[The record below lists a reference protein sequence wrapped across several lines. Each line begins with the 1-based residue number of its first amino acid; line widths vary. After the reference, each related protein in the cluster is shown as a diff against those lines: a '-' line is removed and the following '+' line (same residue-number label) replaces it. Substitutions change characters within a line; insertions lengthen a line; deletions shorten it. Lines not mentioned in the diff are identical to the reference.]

1 MGETGVSDQITGSAK
16 GRVADPVT
24 GRFAPGNATGGRK
37 PKAVERA
44 YLDAVKEGL
53 PPDEVASLIREALEL
68 ARRQNSWRGMA
79 EVLQL
84 ALAYGAGKPVNR
96 VQTSDGNLAAL
107 LDALGQG
114 QPAAGGAGGATSPGS
129 DQGRQQQA
137 GTAGELTDDERG
149 GE

>member
-1 MGETGVSDQITGSAK
+1 MAETGVSDQITGSAK
-16 GRVADPVT
+16 GRVADPIT

-37 PKAVERA
+37 PKAIERA

-53 PPDEVASLIREALEL
+53 PPSEVASLIREALDL

-96 VQTSDGNLAAL
+96 VQTSDGNLTAL
-107 LDALGQG
+107 LEALGQG
-114 QPAAGGAGGATSPGS
+114 QPAAQPAAGGAGE
-129 DQGRQQQA
+129 QQQA

>member
-1 MGETGVSDQITGSAK
+1 MGETGESARLDAAESGGK
-16 GRVADPVT
+16 VYRPGQ
-24 GRFAPGNATGGRK
+24 FLPGNPGSPGRK

-53 PPDEVASLIREALEL
+53 PPDEVASLIREALDL

-137 GTAGELTDDERG
+137 GTAGELTSDEHGR
-149 GE
+149 E

>member
-1 MGETGVSDQITGSAK
+1 MPGQ
-16 GRVADPVT
+16 
-24 GRFAPGNATGGRK
+24 FLPGNPGSPGRK

-53 PPDEVASLIREALEL
+53 PPSEVAALIREALDL

-114 QPAAGGAGGATSPGS
+114 QPAAQPAAGGAGE
-129 DQGRQQQA
+129 QQQA

>member
-1 MGETGVSDQITGSAK
+1 MGETGESEHIAAAKQGS
-16 GRVADPVT
+16 RSHLWQ
-24 GRFAPGNATGGRK
+24 PGQSGNPAGRK

-53 PPDEVASLIREALEL
+53 PPDEVASLIREALDL

-107 LDALGQG
+107 LEALGQPG
-114 QPAAGGAGGATSPGS
+114 PDATGPATDANQVGE
-129 DQGRQQQA
+129 QQQQA
-137 GTAGELTDDERG
+137 GTAGELTGDENGR
-149 GE
+149 E

>member
-1 MGETGVSDQITGSAK
+1 MGETGESARLDAAESGGK
-16 GRVADPVT
+16 VYRPGQ
-24 GRFAPGNATGGRK
+24 FLPGNPGSPGRK

-53 PPDEVASLIREALEL
+53 PPDEVASLIREALDL

-96 VQTSDGNLAAL
+96 VQTSDGNLTAL
-107 LDALGQG
+107 LEALGQPG
-114 QPAAGGAGGATSPGS
+114 PDATGPATDANQVGE
-129 DQGRQQQA
+129 QQQQA

>member
-1 MGETGVSDQITGSAK
+1 MGETGESEHIAAAKQGS
-16 GRVADPVT
+16 RSHLWQ
-24 GRFAPGNATGGRK
+24 PGQSGNPAGRK

-53 PPDEVASLIREALEL
+53 PPDEVASLIREALDL

-137 GTAGELTDDERG
+137 GTAGELTSDEHGR
-149 GE
+149 E

>member
-1 MGETGVSDQITGSAK
+1 MAEEQAKSGVSGHITQPQQG
-16 GRVADPVT
+16 GRSHLWQ
-24 GRFAPGNATGGRK
+24 PGQSGNPAGRK
-37 PKAVERA
+37 PRETERA
-44 YLDAVKEGL
+44 YLDALRRAL
-53 PPDEVASLIREALEL
+53 PPEAIEQLITEALDT
-68 ARRQNSWRGMA
+68 ARKQNSWRGMA

-114 QPAAGGAGGATSPGS
+114 QPAAQPAAGGAGE
-129 DQGRQQQA
+129 QQQA